1 MMLYLNILINLTS
14 CSTWSIF
21 TNNSSKTTN
30 IEPLLTVVN
39 RFCSNLLNYLIKNQ
53 FYESISELLMKTLC
67 RTRITIKKSA
77 LIAALTLSQRPLIN
91 SKFSDEIMILFIKN
105 ILSIPALLH
114 QVSLVCGDNI
124 KLFNSDLL
132 VNCLNCLNN
141 DKYSNQ
147 ILECCNYSL
156 CILANL
162 VQFCYLN
169 IEFLKANDNFLSN
182 FIQIVH
188 KILVNCGKYVV
199 SKQSSLTHWHS
210 ILGWFSQSIDQR

>member
-21 TNNSSKTTN
+21 TNNKTTN
-30 IEPLLTVVN
+30 IEPLLTVMN
-39 RFCSNLLNYLIKNQ
+39 RFCSNLLNYLVKNQ
-53 FYESISELLMKTLC
+53 FYESISELLIKTLC

-91 SKFSDEIMILFIKN
+91 SKFDDEIMILFIKN

-114 QVSLVCGDNI
+114 HFCLVCNDNI
-124 KLFNSDLL
+124 KLLNSDLL

-147 ILECCNYSL
+147 ILECLEGNYSL
-156 CILANL
+156 CVLANII
-162 VQFCYLN
+162 QFCYLN
-169 IEFLKANDNFLSN
+169 IEFLKTNDNVLNN

-188 KILVNCGKYVV
+188 KMLINCGKYVV